1 MGVDATTSGWSPGV
15 VKQHIVRM
23 IDKIFSSRLVS
34 PWCSE
39 KIAEYHTALW
49 LTDPSV
55 MYNSK
60 TEDFSWSFNAFFQ
73 EIYHWQYKIC
83 LYSSYGWHKD
93 KKKNGLLW
101 IRIYY
106 HNNRRQH
113 MEVRQTGTVNC
124 FLFSARVWTLCLTGL
139 LWNRLKGDSRDC
151 ELAFN
156 APHIM
161 ICLAVYS
168 SR

>member
-1 MGVDATTSGWSPGV
+1 MGVDATTSGRSPGV

-60 TEDFSWSFNAFFQ
+60 LKIFHDHLMLFFFVFKYIYTTGNTKFAF
-73 EIYHWQYKIC
+73 IHHMADIRM
-83 LYSSYGWHKD
+83 
-93 KKKNGLLW
+93 KKNGLLW

-106 HNNRRQH
+106 HNNKRQH
-113 MEVRQTGTVNC
+113 TEVRQTGTVNC
-124 FLFSARVWTLCLTGL
+124 FLLSARV
-139 LWNRLKGDSRDC
+139 
-151 ELAFN
+151 
-156 APHIM
+156 
-161 ICLAVYS
+161 
-168 SR
+168 

>member
-49 LTDPSV
+49 LTEPSV
-55 MYNSK
+55 MYNGK
-60 TEDFSWSFNAFFQ
+60 LKIFHDHLMLFLKKK
-73 EIYHWQYKIC
+73 IYRWQYKIC
-83 LYSSYGWHKD
+83 LYSSYGWQKD
-93 KKKNGLLW
+93 EKNGLLW
-101 IRIYY
+101 IHIYY
-106 HNNRRQH
+106 HINKRQH

-124 FLFSARVWTLCLTGL
+124 FLFSARVWTLRLTGL
-139 LWNRLKGDSRDC
+139 LWNRLKGDSWDC

-156 APHIM
+156 ASHIM